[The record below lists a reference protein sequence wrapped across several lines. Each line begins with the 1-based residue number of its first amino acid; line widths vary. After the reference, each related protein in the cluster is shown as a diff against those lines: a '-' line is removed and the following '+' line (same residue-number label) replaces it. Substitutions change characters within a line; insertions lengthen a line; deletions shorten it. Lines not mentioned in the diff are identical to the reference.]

1 MNSTQCNYFWKYIYH
16 VDQNRVN
23 VTHLNFF
30 NIKCKN
36 KIKNWNC
43 DWAIYVSVSGPDF
56 DANSY
61 YMSGHTDT
69 QKRDTM
75 SHNAF
80 SPGWENNSLS
90 MNVYSSLPGCG

>member
-30 NIKCKN
+30 TIKCKN

-56 DANSY
+56 
-61 YMSGHTDT
+61 MPIVTTCLDT
-69 QKRDTM
+69 LTPRKEIPCPIMPLALGGITT
-75 SHNAF
+75 
-80 SPGWENNSLS
+80 LS
-90 MNVYSSLPGCG
+90 A